1 MSSLRR
7 ALTIV
12 RILSQAGGDGLR
24 LKDIAAAALC
34 GPSTAHRALQDLI
47 AEGFVEQVNEGNR
60 YRLALDF
67 FILAARA
74 GQGEGLR
81 DLARPCLLRLS
92 VTLNDT
98 VFLLVRHGY
107 DAVCLDRVEGPFP
120 IRSFTGDIGG
130 RVPLGIGQA
139 SLAILA
145 HLPEPERDAVI
156 AFNMPRMRDRGFLD
170 EADLRSAI
178 SAAREQGW
186 VALNTGLIPGMAGV
200 GVPIF
205 DASGRVV
212 AAFSIGTLKER
223 LQAQRLPNVVRILRA
238 EAGALGQKLNPFD
251 PTLRHPA
258 RSLSRSEG

>member
-7 ALTIV
+7 ALMIV
-12 RILSQAGGDGLR
+12 RILSQAGADGLR
-24 LKDIAAAALC
+24 LKDVAAAAGC
-34 GPSTAHRALQDLI
+34 GPSTAHRALRDLI
-47 AEGFVEQVNEGNR
+47 AEGFVEQVAEGNR

-67 FILAARA
+67 FILAAGV
-74 GQGEGLR
+74 GQREGLR

-145 HLPEPERDAVI
+145 HLPEAERDAVI
-156 AFNMPRMRDRGFLD
+156 AFNIPRMRDSGFLD

-186 VALNTGLIPGMAGV
+186 VITHGEIEPNTYGLA
-200 GVPIF
+200 VPVHRPPPSPPTCINLISHREDVVMRGK
-205 DASGRVV
+205 DAVIK
-212 AAFSIGTLKER
+212 AAKE
-223 LQAQRLPNVVRILRA
+223 LSAIL
-238 EAGALGQKLNPFD
+238 
-251 PTLRHPA
+251 
-258 RSLSRSEG
+258 S